1 MYFKVKKI
9 IKFFIFLPFAYL
21 IFFELFLRVLIFLIT
36 LNSEILEYGF
46 NKNIN
51 LSLHSIRKG
60 EFYIV
65 NNNDIY
71 NTITNKKSTNKNQL
85 WVFGGSTSNQG
96 FCDSKNL
103 SWVDLME
110 TNLNKRNF
118 SKNGINSSFSLNL
131 LKNEF
136 KKKEVPEIIIWAN
149 KVNEVLHIKRAENI
163 KNNFFYFTKSLKLS
177 LKQNILLFYF
187 FDEFTLRLFDKMKI
201 NIRNEK
207 ISLSENDYILAS
219 KKFFDNT
226 KLAIELAN
234 FYEVKK
240 FYIISLFNRA
250 NMDNLDTKFY
260 KYYIKKVNELIETY
274 DFVKFLDTKNF
285 LNTKEKE
292 LELFCDSMHHN
303 YDGKVIVGKIVS
315 NFIND
320 K

>member
-274 DFVKFLDTKNF
+274 DFVKFLDTKSF